1 MKRKNA
7 TIKVDPEIK
16 ERANE
21 LFISLG
27 MDLSTATTVFYL
39 QALRC
44 NGIPFEIR
52 AEEPNDVT
60 YAAIEAAEN
69 EEDLS
74 EAFDSVEDL
83 MVALNA

>member
-52 AEEPNDVT
+52 AEEPNEET
-60 YAAIEAAEN
+60 KEAIEEVKRMKA
-69 EEDLS
+69 DPSLGKTYKVS
-74 EAFDSVEDL
+74 
-83 MVALNA
+83 

>member
-1 MKRKNA
+1 MKKKNA
-7 TIKVDPEIK
+7 PIRIDPELR

-69 EEDLS
+69 DEDLS

>member
-7 TIKVDPEIK
+7 PIKVDPEIK

-69 EEDLS
+69 DEDLS